1 MPALARLPHDMT
13 WQGKHPSLAQCDAA
27 VLAPR
32 ARIAPQV
39 VGFFMDKNKKYKMT
53 AELTEASL
61 ATFAAGVEDGTAPV
75 EYKSAP
81 VPEEGEDKE
90 GEVQVRGAVATALHC
105 TAPHWLRCINL
116 FLALL
121 GLMPFAPQ
129 RTVLCCARCAG
140 WLMGPEA
147 PSGGCTGAQP
157 TPLQSSPVSPG
168 SLVQATMMAVD

>member
-116 FLALL
+116 YLALL
-121 GLMPFAPQ
+121 GLMMMPFAPPTY
-129 RTVLCCARCAG
+129 RAVPAVLAG
-140 WLMGPEA
+140 SWALRRHRVAALEHSP
-147 PSGGCTGAQP
+147 
-157 TPLQSSPVSPG
+157 PLCSPVQSARVHLCKPP
-168 SLVQATMMAVD
+168 